1 MWIKK
6 LDVKNTQYGNKVI
19 HENEVAYRPR
29 HTCRAAERDGPHRLS
44 EVGEGI
50 TQTGRDTYWWKLILE
65 EWYLLWEAEK
75 YKDNCNCS
83 KVT

>member
-1 MWIKK
+1 MNRK
-6 LDVKNTQYGNKVI
+6 LHVKNTQYGNKVI

-50 TQTGRDTYWWKLILE
+50 TQTGRDTY
-65 EWYLLWEAEK
+65 
-75 YKDNCNCS
+75 
-83 KVT
+83 